1 MDGILSVLSVAGLFL
16 LRVGVP
22 VVVLVL
28 VGILID
34 RWQSKRDAEIQRQ
47 IKPDTELT
55 PIEDEEE
62 SESADEEAG
71 RRAA

>member
-22 VVVLVL
+22 VVLLVL
-28 VGILID
+28 VGILIA
-34 RWQSKRDAEIQRQ
+34 RWQSRRDAEIQRQ
-47 IKPDTELT
+47 IKSDTELT

-62 SESADEEAG
+62 SESADEEVG

>member
-22 VVVLVL
+22 VVLLVL

-47 IKPDTELT
+47 IKSDTELT

-62 SESADEEAG
+62 SESADEEVG